1 MRQRLGNDVPLTYLG
16 ASPWYLRP
24 QPFGSWLADGHT
36 LHLFYGLPHNGEQP
50 GGCVMIER
58 EDCVL
63 VSLTIVDWL
72 GAKTRRGGFTRS
84 HATVALQTELGQ
96 RAVVDCSENRAR
108 PHWRTAAAVALPRPQ
123 DL

>member
-1 MRQRLGNDVPLTYLG
+1 VPLTYLG
-16 ASPWYLRP
+16 ASRWYLRP

-36 LHLFYGLPHNGEQP
+36 LQP